1 MTVNFPPLSPS
12 SRQIKLGQYA
22 VQRFISIAGTGTS
35 RIYGSQPFN
44 STLELEFANV
54 SDVDTLLVIQAHEAA
69 RGSYD
74 VLILPA
80 TLWEGLDSE
89 MFVLLQRD
97 YVWRFA
103 EQPSITSVA
112 PKTSSIS
119 VRLEGQR
126 DG

>member
-54 SDVDTLLVIQAHEAA
+54 SDADTLLVIQAHEAA

-74 VLILPA
+74 SLILPA
-80 TLWEGLDSE
+80 TLWEGLDSD